1 MGKQKRQRHKLH
13 KENPTGLPS
22 VKEFE
27 LSEEITEGAKEKVLQ
42 NAYGDVQSCNL
53 EEKLSALQI
62 LASMSCDS
70 SMAKQ
75 IAKDGIAKIIGP
87 LLMDR
92 NAAIQANTI
101 HTLRDIAENGGEDA
115 YIDLIKDDIM
125 TPLTAF
131 LKQHSDW
138 EPKKTR
144 EEKETFIQ
152 AIDLLRILCA
162 NNEIAL
168 KCVNEEDLASFLIK
182 FLDINI
188 YGMEIVT
195 IATQCMVCLSD
206 ENDIAIKKFKQS
218 QSILFNLL
226 DLKMDDEKTA
236 SKMLALK
243 TSVANLLI
251 NINNYADSNQM
262 HMFCKML
269 SVLSEVLA
277 VDHKQV
283 LTCLISI
290 LPHENNAASNDKR
303 KKVQENRK
311 ILESQEQALQIL
323 ANLCYEDEDSDSDI
337 DSDIDNP
344 ETMDIES
351 ECLDDDSMNDNLKIT
366 STFPVELVEVVSNC
380 NLIDKI
386 WDKTELVVDKDSQEI
401 LNQTMEGKAVIKQFH
416 DIRCAA
422 YLCLNNLLSS
432 IEIDVFGGIDNLYRK
447 WLEIGT
453 AIFKDVTSND
463 IELLEAATAAM
474 RAILQ
479 QLAEV
484 RANVFKQLT
493 VDDCQPMLN
502 GVRQCSNA
510 NVRVNLIR
518 MLCNLVQILMNN
530 KNSEDYEMIKFI
542 STFLLNICTTET
554 QAWIIAESIDA
565 LMDIYAEDETDCL
578 AAEIELV
585 PKLLSIIPHFKS
597 KVRQQKKQLK
607 DNMSVVST
615 VNANLTRFIK
625 YKQKQIRNLRQKS

>member
-1 MGKQKRQRHKLH
+1 MGKQKRQRHKPH

-27 LSEEITEGAKEKVLQ
+27 LNEEFTAGAREKVLQ

-62 LASMSCDS
+62 LASMSYDS

-87 LLMDR
+87 LLMDH
-92 NAAIQANTI
+92 NAAIRANTAQ
-101 HTLRDIAENGGEDA
+101 TLRDIAENSGDINA
-115 YIDLIKDDIM
+115 DLIKDDIM
-125 TPLTAF
+125 TPLIAL
-131 LKQHSDW
+131 LKQYSDW
-138 EPKKTR
+138 EPKKTGD
-144 EEKETFIQ
+144 EKETFVQ
-152 AIDLLRILCA
+152 AVDLLRILCA
-162 NNEIAL
+162 NNESAL
-168 KCVNEEDLASFLIK
+168 KCVNEEDLTLFLTK

-188 YGMEIVT
+188 YGMEVVIIT
-195 IATQCMVCLSD
+195 IQCMVYLSD
-206 ENDIAIKKFKQS
+206 ENDTAIKKIKES
-218 QSILFNLL
+218 ESILFNLL
-226 DLKMDDEKTA
+226 DLKTDDEKTA
-236 SKMLALK
+236 SKVLALK

-262 HMFCKML
+262 HIFCKVL

-283 LTCLISI
+283 LSCLTSI
-290 LPHENNAASNDKR
+290 LPHENNAVSNDKR
-303 KKVQENRK
+303 KKIYESK
-311 ILESQEQALQIL
+311 KMLELQEQALQIL
-323 ANLCYEDEDSDSDI
+323 ANLCYEDEDSEI
-337 DSDIDNP
+337 DSDIDDS
-344 ETMDIES
+344 ETMEIES
-351 ECLDDDSMNDNLKIT
+351 ECLDNDSMNDNLKMT
-366 STFPVELVEVVSNC
+366 STFPVELVEIVNNC

-386 WDKTELVVDKDSQEI
+386 WNKTELVVDKDSQEI
-401 LNQTMEGKAVIKQFH
+401 LNQTAEGKNVVKQFH

-422 YLCLNNLLSS
+422 YLCLNNLLPN
-432 IEIDVFGGIDNLYRK
+432 IEIEVFGGVDNLYRK

-453 AIFKDVTSND
+453 AVFKDVTSND

-484 RANVFKQLT
+484 RANVFKQLI
-493 VDDCQPMLN
+493 VDDVQPMLN
-502 GVRQCSNA
+502 GTRQCSNA
-510 NVRVNLIR
+510 SVRVNLIR
-518 MLCNLVQILMNN
+518 MLCNLIQILMNN
-530 KNSEDYEMIKFI
+530 KNSEDHEMIKFI

-554 QAWIIAESIDA
+554 QAWVMAESIDA

-585 PKLLSIIPHFKS
+585 PKLLSLIPHFKS

-607 DNMSVVST
+607 DNMSVVSI

-625 YKQKQIRNLRQKS
+625 YKQRQIRNLRQKS